1 MATELVPFEQVQSLA
16 KAVAASKLFKGFDTP
31 EKATVLMMICQA
43 EGCHPVQAVQRYDV
57 IDGRPS
63 KKSDAMLSDY
73 MQRGGRVDWL
83 EMTDKEVRAVFK
95 TPDAPPLTIAWT
107 IEMAQ
112 KAKLADK
119 DNWKKYPRAMMR
131 ARVVS
136 EGIRATMPSVVAGI
150 YTPEEVQDFDDL
162 TPPSNHSTAE
172 KATAIVVEATAV
184 HAQESAQ
191 TAAAEPSKQAP
202 TDEPKASREQVTKLC
217 TVMTLLGIKERA
229 AVMEWINRQIA
240 PTSVESRLDLTVAQ
254 ASKCIDAAETE
265 LNERNKQ

>member
-1 MATELVPFEQVQSLA
+1 MSTELVPFEQVQALA
-16 KAVAASKLFKGFDTP
+16 TAVAASKLFKGFDTP

-73 MQRGGRVDWL
+73 MQKGGKVSWL
-83 EMTDKEVRAVFK
+83 QMTDKVVEAKFEA
-95 TPDAPPLTIAWT
+95 PGAPPLTISWT

-112 KAKLADK
+112 KAKLVDK

-150 YTPEEVQDFDDL
+150 YTPEEVVDFDDL
-162 TPPSNHSTAE
+162 TPPANLSPAE
-172 KATAIVVEATAV
+172 KAKAIVVEAIA
-184 HAQESAQ
+184 AQ
-191 TAAAEPSKQAP
+191 TPTGAAATSKPSTPPAA
-202 TDEPKASREQVTKLC
+202 DEPKASREQVTKLC
-217 TVMTLLGIKERA
+217 TVMTLLEIKERG
-229 AVMEWINRQIA
+229 AVMEWINTRIA
-240 PTSVESRLDLTVAQ
+240 PASVESRLDLTIAQ
-254 ASKCIDAAETE
+254 ASKLIDICETE
-265 LNERNKQ
+265 LNERKKQ